1 MINRISATSTIIM
14 ATIAMVLTATVPAS
28 AHETGAIHLASSQV
42 PVGGTIDIRG
52 EKLPKSQTLKL
63 QLRGILDTYPLG
75 EAQTDTAG
83 AFHTPFTVPA
93 NVPVAQY
100 TVVVIAS
107 DGDVTARADL
117 AVVAATTTASAQP
130 AAGAGSMAGMPGMS
144 GEGATAELMH
154 IDQTTTTGQWVV
166 IYTIIALSLIGG
178 MLLLRGS
185 AGAADSIPRSH

>member
-1 MINRISATSTIIM
+1 MTNHKTSATSAILV

-28 AHETGAIHLASSQV
+28 AHETGAIHLASNQV
-42 PVGGTIDIRG
+42 SVGGTIDIRG

-83 AFHTPFTVPA
+83 TFHAPFTVPA
-93 NVPVAQY
+93 TVPVAQY

-130 AAGAGSMAGMPGMS
+130 TNGAASMAGMPGMS
-144 GEGATAELMH
+144 GEATAEPMH
-154 IDQTTTTGQWVV
+154 IDQTTTTGQRV
-166 IYTIIALSLIGG
+166 IIYSIIALSLIGG
-178 MLLLRGS
+178 IVLLRIS
-185 AGAADSIPRSH
+185 AGATDSVSRAN

>member
-1 MINRISATSTIIM
+1 MIKHRISATS
-14 ATIAMVLTATVPAS
+14 ATLIATVATVLTATVPAS

-42 PVGGTIDIRG
+42 AVGGTIDIRG

-63 QLRGILDTYPLG
+63 QLRGILDTYQLG
-75 EAQTDTAG
+75 EVQTDTGG
-83 AFHTPFTVPA
+83 AFHSPFTVPA
-93 NVPVAQY
+93 TVPVAQY

-117 AVVAATTTASAQP
+117 SVVAATTTASAQP

-144 GEGATAELMH
+144 GEATAELMH
-154 IDQTTTTGQWVV
+154 IDRTTTTGQWAI

-178 MLLLRGS
+178 LLLLRIS
-185 AGAADSIPRSH
+185 AGATDSIPRTD